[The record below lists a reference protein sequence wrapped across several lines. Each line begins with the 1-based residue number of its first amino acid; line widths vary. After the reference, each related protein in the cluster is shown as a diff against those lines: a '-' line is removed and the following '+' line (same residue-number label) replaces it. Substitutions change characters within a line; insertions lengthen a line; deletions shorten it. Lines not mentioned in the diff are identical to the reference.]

1 MILYRLAGLLVGLAL
16 IGGCPKADEID
27 PVKGRANELSQQLI
41 IVDTHVDVPY
51 RLHSQWEDIG
61 QATKEGDFD
70 YPRAVAGG
78 VNAPFMSIYVPAS
91 YETDGGAYDYA
102 NNLIDMVE
110 KIIASAP
117 DKFAAA
123 NSVAAVKHNF
133 SMGKISLPMGMENG
147 APIEGKLANLQHF
160 YERGIRYITLA
171 HSLSN
176 HISDSSYDKKRP
188 SQGLS
193 GFGKEVVLEMN
204 RLGIMVDISHI
215 SDQAFYQVLEVTKAP
230 VIASHSCARYFTPG
244 FERNMD
250 DAMIEALAQNGGVI
264 QIAFGSIF
272 LNRESLASDEKF
284 ETAKKAYMVEKS
296 LTEDSKEVEAF
307 GKTYRIKEPYVFSSL
322 EMVLDHFD
330 HVRDLVGID
339 HVGIGS
345 DFDGVG
351 DSLPTGLKD
360 VSELPNLVA
369 GFLRRGYSEKAIE
382 KILGGNILRV
392 WAEVERIAEQQAP
405 Q

>member
-1 MILYRLAGLLVGLAL
+1 MILYRLAGLLVGLAV
-16 IGGCPKADEID
+16 IGGCHKADDVD
-27 PVKGRANELSQQLI
+27 PVKSRANELSQKFIL
-41 IVDTHVDVPY
+41 VDTHVDVPY
-51 RLHSQWEDIG
+51 RLHSQWEDIS
-61 QATKEGDFD
+61 QATEEGDFD

-91 YETDGGAYDYA
+91 YEIGGGAYNYA
-102 NNLIDMVE
+102 NYLIDMVE
-110 KIIASAP
+110 GIIASAP
-117 DKFAAA
+117 DKFASA
-123 NSVAAVKHNF
+123 NSVAAVEKNF
-133 SMGKISLPMGMENG
+133 SMGKISLPMGIENG

-160 YERGIRYITLA
+160 YERGVRYITLA
-171 HSLSN
+171 HSQSN

-193 GFGKEVVLEMN
+193 DFGKEVVLEMN
-204 RLGIMVDISHI
+204 RLGIMVDVSHM
-215 SDQAFYQVLEVTKAP
+215 SDQAFYQVLEITKSP
-230 VIASHSCARYFTPG
+230 VIASHSSARYFTPG

-250 DAMIEALAQNGGVI
+250 DVMIEALAQNGGVI
-264 QIAFGSIF
+264 QVSFGSIF
-272 LNRESLASDEKF
+272 LSSESLASDEKF
-284 ETAKKAYMVEKS
+284 EAAKSAYIKEKN
-296 LTEDSKEVEAF
+296 LTEDSEEVKDFSE
-307 GKTYRIKEPYVFSSL
+307 TYRINEPYIFSNV

-330 HVRDLVGID
+330 HIRSLVGID

-345 DFDGVG
+345 DFEGVG

-392 WAEVERIAEQQAP
+392 WAEVERIAEQQAKF
-405 Q
+405 